1 MKNYIQYYI
10 ILILIALTMTAISCE
25 NFLEL
30 DDPKNQISQT
40 TVFRNKETATAALT
54 DVYTNLRSKGILTG
68 DTSGMNYL
76 LGCYTDELT
85 SVTAQQTDF
94 RTFYE
99 LSIQPNNL
107 AVSSLWSNAYQQIY
121 TVNNIIEGVQEN
133 SSYLDSATVN
143 QLLGE
148 AFFIRALLHFYL
160 VNLYDQIPYVQSTN
174 YTINQ
179 NIKKKSVPEVYNLL
193 IQDLLSSESKLG
205 NSYPGTGRTRANKS
219 TAQLLLSRAYL
230 YQNNWALAKDYALK
244 VIANPDYSVVQNL
257 DMAFLKDSKSA
268 VLQFMP
274 VEVAANTLEG
284 QYFIFQTLPPPNAVL
299 SSSFMSSFE
308 NGDLRKL
315 KWTKEVS
322 NGQSTFYHPYK
333 YKQNNKTAASVEYTI
348 VFRIEEAYLILA
360 EAENEMGNSAQAK
373 IYLNVIRS
381 KAGLQGDSSSSQTQL
396 RLAILNER
404 QHELFTEFG
413 HRFFDL
419 KRKDLLDQKILP
431 LKSNWKTYFRNLP
444 LPEQELLINQ
454 NLKPQNE
461 GY

>member
-121 TVNNIIEGVQEN
+121 AVNNIIEGVQEN

-160 VNLYDQIPYVQSTN
+160 VNLYDQIPYVQST
-174 YTINQ
+174 
-179 NIKKKSVPEVYNLL
+179 
-193 IQDLLSSESKLG
+193 
-205 NSYPGTGRTRANKS
+205 
-219 TAQLLLSRAYL
+219 
-230 YQNNWALAKDYALK
+230 
-244 VIANPDYSVVQNL
+244 
-257 DMAFLKDSKSA
+257 
-268 VLQFMP
+268 
-274 VEVAANTLEG
+274 
-284 QYFIFQTLPPPNAVL
+284 
-299 SSSFMSSFE
+299 
-308 NGDLRKL
+308 
-315 KWTKEVS
+315 
-322 NGQSTFYHPYK
+322 
-333 YKQNNKTAASVEYTI
+333 
-348 VFRIEEAYLILA
+348 
-360 EAENEMGNSAQAK
+360 
-373 IYLNVIRS
+373 
-381 KAGLQGDSSSSQTQL
+381 
-396 RLAILNER
+396 
-404 QHELFTEFG
+404 
-413 HRFFDL
+413 
-419 KRKDLLDQKILP
+419 
-431 LKSNWKTYFRNLP
+431 
-444 LPEQELLINQ
+444 
-454 NLKPQNE
+454 
-461 GY
+461 

>member
-1 MKNYIQYYI
+1 MKNYIHYYV
-10 ILILIALTMTAISCE
+10 LLVLTALSMTASCE
-25 NFLEL
+25 NFLEV
-30 DDPKNQISQT
+30 DAPKNQISQT
-40 TVFRNKETATAALT
+40 SVFRNKETATAALT
-54 DVYTNLRSKGILTG
+54 DVYTNLRFKGILTG

-99 LSIQPNNL
+99 LGIQPNNL
-107 AVSSLWSNAYQQIY
+107 AVNGFWTNAYQQIY
-121 TVNNIIEGVQEN
+121 AVNNIIEGVQEN
-133 SSYLDSATVN
+133 SSYLDTATVN

-160 VNLYDQIPYVQSTN
+160 VNLYGQIPYVQSTS
-174 YTINQ
+174 YIVNQ
-179 NIKKKSVPEVYNLL
+179 HISKKTVPEVYSLL
-193 IQDLLSSESKLG
+193 IQDLLAAEAKLG
-205 NSYPGTGRTRANKS
+205 NSYPGTGRTRANRS

-230 YQNNWALAKDYALK
+230 YQNNWALAKEYALK
-244 VIANPDYSVVQNL
+244 VIANPDYAVVQNL
-257 DMAFLKDSKSA
+257 DLAFLKDSKSA

-274 VEVAANTLEG
+274 VETGANTLEG
-284 QYFIFQTLPPPNAVL
+284 QYFIFQTLPPANAVL
-299 SSSFMSSFE
+299 SSNFMNSFE
-308 NGDLRKL
+308 NGDLRKV

-322 NGQSTFYHPYK
+322 NSQSTFYHPFK
-333 YKQNNKTAASVEYTI
+333 YKQNNKTAASVEYTV

-360 EAENEMGNSAQAK
+360 EAENEMGNVAQSK

-381 KAGLQGDSSSSQTQL
+381 KAGLQGDGSSSQTQL
-396 RLAILNER
+396 RLAILDER
-404 QHELFTEFG
+404 RHELFTEFG

-419 KRKDLLDQKILP
+419 KRNELLDQKMLP
-431 LKSNWKTYFRNLP
+431 EKPHWKTYFKNLP
-444 LPEQELLINQ
+444 LPEQEILINQ